1 MTNEE
6 LKQRI
11 AQLCADAVCT
21 DTQDYVLAE
30 IPAKCLFAVC
40 KQLKEQPDT
49 QFDYLYSLTGV
60 DYNPELGV
68 VYHLESTTLRH
79 KITLVS
85 KTADRENA
93 RLDSVCEIWK
103 TAEMQEREVY
113 DLLGITFNN
122 HPDMRRILMDEEW
135 VGYPLRK
142 DYSNSQFIVD
152 LVK

>member
-21 DTQDYVLAE
+21 ETQDYVLAE
-30 IPAKCLFAVC
+30 IPADCLFAVA
-40 KQLKEQPDT
+40 KQLKEQSDT
-49 QFDYLYSLTGV
+49 KFDYLYSLTGV

-68 VYHLESTTLRH
+68 VYHLESTELRH
-79 KITLVS
+79 KITLVA

-93 RLDSVCEIWK
+93 RLDSVCELWRA
-103 TAEMQEREVY
+103 AELQECEAY

-122 HPDMRRILMDEEW
+122 HPDMRRLFLDDEW
-135 VGYPLRK
+135 VGHPLRK
-142 DYSNSQFIVD
+142 DYSNPQMIVD
-152 LVK
+152 LIK

>member
-21 DTQDYVLAE
+21 DTLDYVLAE
-30 IPAKCLFAVC
+30 IPAQNLVAVAT
-40 KQLKEQPDT
+40 QLKEQKDT

-79 KITLVS
+79 KITLVA
-85 KTADRENA
+85 KTGDRENP
-93 RLDSVCEIWK
+93 RLDTVCGIWK
-103 TAEMQEREVY
+103 AAELQEREVF
-113 DLLGITFNN
+113 DLFGITFNN
-122 HPDMRRILMDEEW
+122 HPDMRRILLDEEW
-135 VGYPLRK
+135 TGYPLRK
-142 DYSNSQFIVD
+142 DYSNPQMIVD
-152 LVK
+152 LIK